1 MPGPGSVP
9 SAYEYKPLPMEQG
22 LRIRESLQ
30 KKYED
35 TQSSIQKEKKTLLD
49 ELPKSVLN
57 QEETDKMAQGVTD
70 KMNSI
75 ASSLE
80 YADQVPDAVQQI
92 RDLQDSI
99 YNDPFIGYAKALTS
113 TEPERI
119 SWMAKNTGGLS
130 LYDKTPLRELYEQG
144 ITVDQVLSDRAE
156 NVDMYTESQAIFT
169 KIPGFKNYL
178 FNNGLK
184 IEEATTWIGD
194 IDQAFQR
201 DGGTEGKH
209 VRAHKAFMEGLRQ
222 LGQSGNT
229 SGSKMEM
236 LKARSEKYT
245 EADQP
250 YIQAAQERAI
260 AEGRE
265 PKDITPGDI
274 YVERVLSQE
283 AIWARDVTNVTTGP
297 QGDDAKNKKS
307 NPEAEG
313 VSVSSTAGAI
323 SISDV
328 KSTRDLERVVED
340 EEATVKDKNEAARRL
355 EKVDFLTQHVI
366 NDIFTNEEFS
376 EENPEELRDA
386 IRVAISIDPVQS
398 YMDVN
403 PGTGGPLFN
412 TGGSVT
418 GSSTKQKEA
427 LVAKVKESLVLLD
440 PKLLEEL
447 EAKAQIY
454 IETSTEHKVIPTEK
468 TKDYY
473 EKLETTLSQEVLTG
487 ALIQKEDGTAK
498 RVSLYGQDYAQISS
512 LISEMNP
519 EGKNYTIRETANGTE
534 IVLTMANKF
543 LVEKEDG
550 TARGL
555 TLQDPKDTNLKEIV
569 DNATQNKAGETEL
582 TFDLTEGSG
591 TFRYLPKDLQDKV
604 VQAAAGYS
612 FQKDI
617 DGKTPLREENAMSE
631 KLKANL
637 TKLNNRNDLNLV
649 SNPQFKSGPIGFDTE
664 EYEVKTFE
672 GILDSKSG
680 VTFNYETGNGRGNVT
695 VKEATERMYDKAN
708 IAILSNI
715 VDNVSSKMTDEELRK
730 AEVYLKN
737 YNTGTE
743 ASKKGLLQAAKD
755 GLKDIIKKYASDDQ
769 AFKFTESY
777 SLTLYGSNYF
787 EQGTSEVN
795 VEGRKVELEGID
807 MYPVIE
813 ALNVDQDNT
822 IFEEAKGAGDALKQ
836 TLQEKALTEFTLD
849 ELSTGMFSRPG
860 FNGPKGLPRITTREL
875 AMLKTDAYKD
885 VRETV
890 GLDQDWSKLKFDQE
904 TQYKLMMAMLKTKG
918 GLDTYIKDAD
928 RISFADRI
936 KSIWA
941 DLSDEEANNLVES
954 IKV

>member
-1 MPGPGSVP
+1 
-9 SAYEYKPLPMEQG
+9 ME
-22 LRIRESLQ
+22 L
-30 KKYED
+30 
-35 TQSSIQKEKKTLLD
+35 
-49 ELPKSVLN
+49 
-57 QEETDKMAQGVTD
+57 
-70 KMNSI
+70 
-75 ASSLE
+75 
-80 YADQVPDAVQQI
+80 
-92 RDLQDSI
+92 
-99 YNDPFIGYAKALTS
+99 
-113 TEPERI
+113 
-119 SWMAKNTGGLS
+119 
-130 LYDKTPLRELYEQG
+130 TPL
-144 ITVDQVLSDRAE
+144 
-156 NVDMYTESQAIFT
+156 
-169 KIPGFKNYL
+169 
-178 FNNGLK
+178 
-184 IEEATTWIGD
+184 
-194 IDQAFQR
+194 
-201 DGGTEGKH
+201 
-209 VRAHKAFMEGLRQ
+209 
-222 LGQSGNT
+222 
-229 SGSKMEM
+229 
-236 LKARSEKYT
+236 
-245 EADQP
+245 
-250 YIQAAQERAI
+250 
-260 AEGRE
+260 
-265 PKDITPGDI
+265 
-274 YVERVLSQE
+274 
-283 AIWARDVTNVTTGP
+283 
-297 QGDDAKNKKS
+297 
-307 NPEAEG
+307 
-313 VSVSSTAGAI
+313 
-323 SISDV
+323 
-328 KSTRDLERVVED
+328 
-340 EEATVKDKNEAARRL
+340 
-355 EKVDFLTQHVI
+355 
-366 NDIFTNEEFS
+366 
-376 EENPEELRDA
+376 
-386 IRVAISIDPVQS
+386 
-398 YMDVN
+398 
-403 PGTGGPLFN
+403 TGGPLSV
-412 TGGSVT
+412 TGGSLK
-418 GSSTKQKEA
+418 GSSTKEKEA
-427 LVAKVKESLVLLD
+427 LVAKVRESLVSLN
-440 PKLLEEL
+440 PILLEKL
-447 EAKAQIY
+447 EAKAQNY

-468 TKDYY
+468 VEDYY
-473 EKLETTLSQEVLTG
+473 KKLETTLSQELLTG

-512 LISEMNP
+512 LISEMTP

-534 IVLTMANKF
+534 IVLTMANEV
-543 LVEKEDG
+543 LG
-550 TARGL
+550 GL

-569 DNATQNKAGETEL
+569 DNAKKNKAGETEL

-631 KLKANL
+631 KLKGNL
-637 TKLNNRNDLNLV
+637 TKLNNRNGLNLV
-649 SNPQFKSGPIGFDTE
+649 PNPQFESGPIAFDIE

-755 GLKDIIKKYASDDQ
+755 GLKDIVKKYASDDQ

-941 DLSDEEANNLVES
+941 DLSDEEANNLVDS

>member
-1 MPGPGSVP
+1 MPGPGSLP

-92 RDLQDSI
+92 RDLQDSV
-99 YNDPFIGYAKALTS
+99 YNDPFIAYAKALTS

-119 SWMAKNTGGLS
+119 SWMTKNTEGLS

-156 NVDMYTESQAIFT
+156 NVDIYTESQAIFT

-222 LGQSGNT
+222 LGESGST

-236 LKARSEKYT
+236 LKARSGNYT
-245 EADQP
+245 EADLP

-265 PKDITPGDI
+265 AKDITPGDI

-297 QGDDAKNKKS
+297 KDNDAENKKS

-323 SISDV
+323 NINDV
-328 KSTRDLERVVED
+328 KTTRDLERVVED
-340 EEATVKDKNEAARRL
+340 KAKTVKDRNEAARRL
-355 EKVDFLTQHVI
+355 EKVDFLAQSVI
-366 NDIFTNEEFS
+366 DNVFTNGEFS
-376 EENPEELRDA
+376 EELEKDPEALREA
-386 IRVAISIDPVQS
+386 IRIAISKDPTQS
-398 YMDVN
+398 NMELT
-403 PGTGGPLFN
+403 PLTGGPLSV
-412 TGGSVT
+412 TGGSLK
-418 GSSTKQKEA
+418 GSSTKEKEA
-427 LVAKVKESLVLLD
+427 LVAKVRDSLVSLN
-440 PKLLEEL
+440 PILLEKL
-447 EAKAQIY
+447 EAKAQNY

-468 TKDYY
+468 AGDYY
-473 EKLETTLSQEVLTG
+473 KKLETTLSQELLTG

-512 LISEMNP
+512 LISEMTP

-534 IVLTMANKF
+534 IVLTMANEV
-543 LVEKEDG
+543 LG
-550 TARGL
+550 GL

-569 DNATQNKAGETEL
+569 DNAKKNKAGETEL

-617 DGKTPLREENAMSE
+617 NGKTPLREENAMSE
-631 KLKANL
+631 KLKGNL
-637 TKLNNRNDLNLV
+637 TKLNNRNGLNLV
-649 SNPQFKSGPIGFDTE
+649 PNPQFESGPIAFDIE

-755 GLKDIIKKYASDDQ
+755 GLKDIVKKYASDDQ

-941 DLSDEEANNLVES
+941 DLSDEEANNLVDS

>member
-1 MPGPGSVP
+1 MPGPGSLP

-92 RDLQDSI
+92 RDLQDSV
-99 YNDPFIGYAKALTS
+99 YNDPFIAYAKALTS

-119 SWMAKNTGGLS
+119 SWMTKNTEGLS

-156 NVDMYTESQAIFT
+156 NVDIYTESQAIFT

-222 LGQSGNT
+222 LGESGST

-236 LKARSEKYT
+236 LKARSENYT
-245 EADQP
+245 EADLP

-297 QGDDAKNKKS
+297 KDNDAENKKS

-340 EEATVKDKNEAARRL
+340 KAKTVKDRNEAARRL
-355 EKVDFLTQHVI
+355 EKVDFLAQSVI
-366 NDIFTNEEFS
+366 DNVFTNGEFS
-376 EENPEELRDA
+376 EELEKDPEALREA
-386 IRVAISIDPVQS
+386 IRIAISKDPTQS
-398 YMDVN
+398 NMELT
-403 PGTGGPLFN
+403 PLTGGPLSV
-412 TGGSVT
+412 TGGSLK
-418 GSSTKQKEA
+418 GSSTKEKEA
-427 LVAKVKESLVLLD
+427 LVAKVRESLVSLN
-440 PKLLEEL
+440 PILLEKL
-447 EAKAQIY
+447 EAKAQNY

-468 TKDYY
+468 VEDYY
-473 EKLETTLSQEVLTG
+473 KKLETTLSQELLTG

-512 LISEMNP
+512 LISEMTP

-534 IVLTMANKF
+534 IVLTMANEV
-543 LVEKEDG
+543 LG
-550 TARGL
+550 GL

-569 DNATQNKAGETEL
+569 DNAKKNIAGETEL

-631 KLKANL
+631 KLKGNL
-637 TKLNNRNDLNLV
+637 TKLNNRNGLNLV
-649 SNPQFKSGPIGFDTE
+649 PNPQFESGPIAFDIE

-755 GLKDIIKKYASDDQ
+755 GLKDIVKKYASDDQ

-860 FNGPKGLPRITTREL
+860 FDGPKGLPRITTREL

-941 DLSDEEANNLVES
+941 DLSDEEANNLVDS